1 VYPRLDPG
9 SFPGTG
15 EEVGAVTTAADVSI
29 PLAGARL
36 AATVVVP
43 ADALGVVL
51 FAHGSGSS
59 RHSPRNRM
67 VAERLNDRRFGTV
80 LADLLTAEEEAL
92 DANTGA
98 LRFDI
103 GLLGA
108 RMTALVDWAV
118 GAEATRDLPVGLFGA
133 STGAAAALVAA
144 ADRPAVV
151 EAVVSRGGRP
161 DLAADALAGV
171 RAPVL
176 LIVGEQDRQV
186 ITLNQYAAA
195 MLTAP
200 YEISVVPGATHLFQE
215 AGALAEVADRAA
227 RWFETHL
234 R

>member
-1 VYPRLDPG
+1 M
-9 SFPGTG
+9 
-15 EEVGAVTTAADVSI
+15 TAAPDVAI
-29 PLAGARL
+29 PLAGAQL

-43 ADALGVVL
+43 PEAVGVVL

-67 VAERLNDRRFGTV
+67 VAGHLNDRGFATV
-80 LADLLTAEEEAL
+80 LADLLTADEEMT
-92 DANTGA
+92 DASTGA

-108 RMTALVDWAV
+108 RMTALVDWAA
-118 GAEATRDLPVGLFGA
+118 GAEQTRGLPIGLFGA

-144 ADRPAVV
+144 AERPALV

-161 DLAADALAGV
+161 DLAGDALGAV

-176 LIVGEQDRQV
+176 LIVGERDRQV
-186 ITLNQYAAA
+186 VTLNQYAAA

-200 YEISVVPGATHLFQE
+200 YEISVVPGATHLFE
-215 AGALAEVADRAA
+215 EPGALAEVADRAA
-227 RWFETHL
+227 AWFETYL
-234 R
+234 RWQPPQRS

>member
-1 VYPRLDPG
+1 M
-9 SFPGTG
+9 
-15 EEVGAVTTAADVSI
+15 TTAPEVAI

-43 ADALGVVL
+43 ADPIGVVL

-67 VAERLNDRRFGTV
+67 VAGRLNDRRFATV
-80 LADLLTAEEEAL
+80 LADLLTAAEEET
-92 DANTGA
+92 DASTGA

-103 GLLGA
+103 GLLGR
-108 RMTALVDWAV
+108 RMTALVEWAA
-118 GAEATRDLPVGLFGA
+118 GAEATRGLPIGLFGA

-144 ADRPAVV
+144 AERPALV

-161 DLAADALAGV
+161 DLAADALGGV

-176 LIVGEQDRQV
+176 LIVGERDRQV

-200 YEISVVPGATHLFQE
+200 YEISVVPGATHLFE
-215 AGALAEVADRAA
+215 EPGALAEVADRAA
-227 RWFETHL
+227 AWFETHL
-234 R
+234 RWHPPSPS